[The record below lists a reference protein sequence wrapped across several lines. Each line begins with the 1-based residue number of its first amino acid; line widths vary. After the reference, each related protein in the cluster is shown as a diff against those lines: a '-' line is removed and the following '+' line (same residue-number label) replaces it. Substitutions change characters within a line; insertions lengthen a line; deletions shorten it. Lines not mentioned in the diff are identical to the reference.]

1 MKPIVSNPTRIGW
14 VDVLRV
20 LACFM
25 VVLSHACDAFVG
37 QFDND
42 RVAFLTGT
50 GIGSLVR
57 PCVPLFVM
65 MTGVLLLPIGKR
77 DESLNAFYRHRLGR
91 MVWPI
96 VFWSL
101 MLPVMGW
108 FYFNYLSPS
117 TMNSMLSAEMYTTEK
132 LIPRFWTWIFNFNY
146 DTTAL
151 WYLYMLLGLYLAM
164 PIVNGW
170 LQNASRKDIK
180 TVLSLWVVSL
190 FLPYVQMVA
199 PALGFEG
206 MFGNFGILGV
216 CDWNVYGTFY
226 YMSGFMGYIL
236 LAYYLK
242 TYPLEWSNAKMAVI
256 LIPMFIVG
264 YLVTFLGYVG
274 MNAYHPGNYAY
285 LEIIWLFCGINVFLM
300 TFPVF
305 VLGQR
310 YKGAAPK
317 LVSHTAK
324 LTFGIY
330 LIHFP
335 FEAAAYDVFAQTGWP
350 DWIRIIV
357 SAVVIFIIV
366 GLIVQLL
373 WLWKPTRKLVA

>member
-1 MKPIVSNPTRIGW
+1 MKNTNDRIGW
-14 VDVLRV
+14 VDWLRV

-42 RVAFLTGT
+42 RVAFITGT
-50 GIGSLVR
+50 AIGSLMR
-57 PCVPLFVM
+57 ASVPLFVM
-65 MTGVLLLPIGKR
+65 MTGVLLLPISLR
-77 DESLNAFYRHRLGR
+77 DSSLTAFYRRRVGR
-91 MVWPI
+91 IVWPL

-101 MLPVMGW
+101 LLPIIGW
-108 FYFNYLSPS
+108 AYFNYLSPA
-117 TMNSMLSAEMYTTEK
+117 TGNSMLSAEMYSNER
-132 LIPRFWTWIFNFNY
+132 LVPRFWTWIFNFNY

-151 WYLYMLLGLYLAM
+151 WYLYMLVGLYLVM

-170 LQNASRKDIK
+170 LSVASRKDVK
-180 TVLSLWVVSL
+180 TVLILWGVSL
-190 FLPYVQMVA
+190 MLPYVQMIA

-216 CDWNVYGTFY
+216 CDWNAYGTFY
-226 YMSGFMGYIL
+226 YLSGFIGYII

-242 TYPLEWSNAKMAVI
+242 TYPLQWSWGRMALTLV
-256 LIPMFIVG
+256 PMFVVG
-264 YLVTFLGYVG
+264 YLITFWGYVE

-285 LEIIWLFCGINVFLM
+285 LEIIWLFCGINVFMM

-305 VLGQR
+305 AFMQR
-310 YKGAAPK
+310 IKGNAPRII
-317 LVSHTAK
+317 SHVAK

-330 LIHFP
+330 LVHFP
-335 FEAAAYDVFAQTGWP
+335 FEAMAYDLFAPTGLP
-350 DWIRIIV
+350 DWCRIV
-357 SAVVIFIIV
+357 LSAVCIFVGV

-373 WLWKPTRKLVA
+373 WSWKPTRRFVC